1 MERKIEVSG
10 TGREQR
16 GQNGWRE
23 RRERLKRKSIMGERK
38 LETFLTIIR
47 F

>member
-1 MERKIEVSG
+1 MERKREVSG
-10 TGREQR
+10 TGKEQR

-23 RRERLKRKSIMGERK
+23 RRERLKRKSIMGERM
-38 LETFLTIIR
+38 LETFLAIIR

>member
-10 TGREQR
+10 TGKE
-16 GQNGWRE
+16 QNGWRE
-23 RRERLKRKSIMGERK
+23 RRERLKRKSIMGERM